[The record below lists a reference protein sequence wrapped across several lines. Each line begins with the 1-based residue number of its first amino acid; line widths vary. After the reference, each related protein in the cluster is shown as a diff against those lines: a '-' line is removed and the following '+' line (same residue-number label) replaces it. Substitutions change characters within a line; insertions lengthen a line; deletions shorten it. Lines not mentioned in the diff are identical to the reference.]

1 MRIRLAKVSR
11 DYEMGDACV
20 HAVADVSLDI
30 EAGDFIA
37 VTGPSG
43 SGKSTLMHMIGLMD
57 RPTAGHVYY
66 GATDAASFPD
76 TERSRLRALSVGFV
90 FQDFNLL
97 PRLTVLENVMLP
109 QFYAR
114 GANDATQAR
123 AAIERVGLGA
133 RSHHLPK
140 ELSGGERQRV
150 ALARALVNRPAIILA
165 DEPTGNLDSANANV
179 VMDLIVEANRAGT
192 SIMLVTH
199 NPEVAAYARRR
210 ISLKNGRIQHD
221 SRS

>member
-1 MRIRLAKVSR
+1 MRIRLTNVTR

-20 HAVADVSLDI
+20 HAVAGISLDI
-30 EAGDFIA
+30 EPGDFVA

-43 SGKSTLMHMIGLMD
+43 SGKSTLMHIIGLMD
-57 RPTAGHVYY
+57 RPTAGQLYY
-66 GATDAASFPD
+66 GATDAASFHD
-76 TERSRLRALSVGFV
+76 AQRSRFRALTVGFV

-114 GANDATQAR
+114 GANDTKEAR
-123 AAIERVGLGA
+123 AAIERVGLGE
-133 RSHHLPK
+133 RLNHLPK

-165 DEPTGNLDSANANV
+165 DEPTGNLDSANADV
-179 VMDLIVEANRAGT
+179 VMNLIVQANQAGT
-192 SIMLVTH
+192 SIVLVTH
-199 NPEVAAYARRR
+199 NPEVAGYARRQ